1 MYEPNKK
8 VHDRL
13 RRLPENDEGTALI
26 MSATKISTTST
37 TTVSTTV
44 STTKQVVDLSNTDA
58 KQVFARYEELKKAK
72 AELEKEAETL
82 KAYLVELTGWT
93 ADGVEAEAVVDGE
106 AIFKK
111 QKGSSVIWDAKM
123 METVYPE
130 AFTNCRS
137 MKPNFSL
144 KAV

>member
-1 MYEPNKK
+1 MYEPNKRF
-8 VHDRL
+8 DR
-13 RRLPENDEGTALI
+13 PSGFSENDEGTALI
-26 MSATKISTTST
+26 MSATKVSTTST

-44 STTKQVVDLSNTDA
+44 STTKSVIDLSNTDA
-58 KQVFARYEELKKAK
+58 KQVFAQYEALKKAK
-72 AELEKEAETL
+72 AELEKEADAL

-93 ADGVEAEAVVDGE
+93 ADGSEAEALVDGE
-106 AIFKK
+106 VIFKK
-111 QKGSSVIWDAKM
+111 QKGASVIWDAKM

-130 AFTNCRS
+130 AFTTCRS